1 MALLAWLL
9 PVASLLG
16 LLAGLLIGAI
26 GVGGIILVPCLL
38 ELPLGGN
45 QEEALATAVS
55 SSMFSYMF
63 AGAAGAAAYSR
74 RRSLEWR
81 GAGWLV
87 AGAGPG
93 GALGALLLTATKA
106 IWVKGALYSLVVLS
120 ATHSVYRAVADCRGA
135 AGAGT
140 EATPGEAEEQTSQEK
155 EAKVEEETESKGEDS
170 SCLAADR
177 WSGRLVRVA
186 VGLVVGAGSAL
197 TGTSG
202 PVILLP
208 ILLSLGWPTLEA
220 LGSAQAVQAPLAA
233 AATLAFL
240 LQGGGLNWPLGCA
253 LAAGLVPGVLGG
265 AVAAHR
271 LPVGRLRL
279 GVAAVL
285 AAAGALGVARLLHQE
300 LTRGEEG
307 MEGMEGMEDME
318 DSLPAPLAEAT
329 S

>member
-9 PVASLLG
+9 PVASVLG

-45 QEEALATAVS
+45 PEEALATAVS
-55 SSMFSYMF
+55 SAMFSYMF
-63 AGAAGAAAYSR
+63 AGLAGAAAYSR

-93 GALGALLLTATKA
+93 GALGAWLLTATRA
-106 IWVKGALYSLVVLS
+106 VWVKGALYSLVVLS
-120 ATHSVYRAVADCRGA
+120 ATHSIYRATADCRRA
-135 AGAGT
+135 RAGT
-140 EATPGEAEEQTSQEK
+140 EATSSKTEDPTSPEK
-155 EAKVEEETESKGEDS
+155 EAKVEEETKSKGEDTS
-170 SCLAADR
+170 WLAVDR
-177 WSGRLVRVA
+177 WSGRAVRVA

-240 LQGGGLNWPLGCA
+240 LQGGVLNWPLGCA

-265 AVAAHR
+265 AAAAHR

-279 GVAAVL
+279 GVAVVL

-300 LTRGEEG
+300 LSTGEEC
-307 MEGMEGMEDME
+307 MENT
-318 DSLPAPLAEAT
+318 LPAPLAEGASLVKQLAEGT
-329 S
+329 L